1 MNDVGEQAVQT
12 EQLANTML
20 QQVYALLARHNIIPN
35 AVQEQMLTSH
45 VRAMAHRS
53 VTGEPLPE
61 VEAELFD
68 EISPDSMQLARE
80 VVAQFGN
87 LPDEEARCS
96 PFTSKSRKTTF
107 KEQHME
113 QITVVIGDRTGKGQ
127 KVAAGVEK
135 AGGRAVVVPGMAA
148 DMKLGDVMKAEN
160 ATFGIS
166 FCGSGGA
173 GAITAQTKYGYKA
186 KYGMRSV
193 DEGVTAINEGC
204 NVLGFGFMDKEEL
217 GERLVQAWQ
226 KKYGA

>member
-53 VTGEPLPE
+53 VTGEPE

-87 LPDEEARCS
+87 LPDEEAWLLS
-96 PFTSKSRKTTF
+96 VHF
-107 KEQHME
+107 E
-113 QITVVIGDRTGKGQ
+113 
-127 KVAAGVEK
+127 VAK
-135 AGGRAVVVPGMAA
+135 
-148 DMKLGDVMKAEN
+148 DNL
-160 ATFGIS
+160 
-166 FCGSGGA
+166 
-173 GAITAQTKYGYKA
+173 
-186 KYGMRSV
+186 
-193 DEGVTAINEGC
+193 
-204 NVLGFGFMDKEEL
+204 
-217 GERLVQAWQ
+217 
-226 KKYGA
+226 

>member
-1 MNDVGEQAVQT
+1 MQT

-87 LPDEEARCS
+87 LPDEEAGCS

-148 DMKLGDVMKAEN
+148 DMKLGDVMKAETPPSGSPSAAAAARAPSPLRPN
-160 ATFGIS
+160 MATRPNTACAPWMRGDRHQRRLQR
-166 FCGSGGA
+166 A
-173 GAITAQTKYGYKA
+173 GLWLYG
-186 KYGMRSV
+186 
-193 DEGVTAINEGC
+193 
-204 NVLGFGFMDKEEL
+204 
-217 GERLVQAWQ
+217 
-226 KKYGA
+226 